1 MCQGLHVL
9 LFLKVNL
16 LMLRYSLFIFIF
28 FSNFLVSAQGKLKSG
43 FDAQEFLDVLHLEWA
58 HQDSGSR
65 YTPKTIP
72 KNYNRVYR
80 SPEVGLKNKVDFWM
94 RNDSVG
100 VICLRYTVGGTS
112 WLENF
117 YSGLIKAKGSLK
129 LNDSTNFNYIFS
141 HDEKALV
148 HHGWTIG
155 IAHLAPLV
163 TKTINEYYKK
173 GVKEFI
179 IVGHSQGAA
188 LSFLM
193 RSYLQ
198 YASESVVP
206 KDITYK
212 VYCSAAPKPGNLFYA
227 YDFDFITRNGW
238 AYRIVNSNDWVPET
252 PFTIQAI
259 QDLHPTNPFS
269 KRKEIMQRRVKNP
282 LIRGYIN
289 HAVNDMQGSTQKTN
303 RKYKKYLT
311 KRINKFIKKSL
322 KDYEAPTIEKSNFY
336 MPAGIPIIL
345 QPDSTYN
352 EKFKYDGENVFLHHM
367 FEPYI
372 YLTELHY
379 LKK

>member
-1 MCQGLHVL
+1 MKF
-9 LFLKVNL
+9 LFLTLIIVFDL
-16 LMLRYSLFIFIF
+16 E
-28 FSNFLVSAQGKLKSG
+28 LVAQKKLKPN
-43 FDAQEFLDVLHLEWA
+43 FDAQEYLDVLHLEWA
-58 HQDSGSR
+58 HEDSEKHG
-65 YTPKTIP
+65 PKAIP
-72 KNYNRVYR
+72 NNYKRVYR
-80 SPEVGLKNKVDFWM
+80 SPEVGLNNKFDFWL

-100 VICLRYTVGGTS
+100 VICLRYTVGGAS

-117 YSGLIKAKGSLK
+117 YSGMIKSQGSLK
-129 LNDSTNFNYIFS
+129 LNDTTTFNYKFS
-141 HDEKALV
+141 NDEKALV

-155 IAHLAPLV
+155 ISYLAPLV

-198 YASESVVP
+198 YASTSIVP
-206 KDITYK
+206 NDITYK

-238 AYRIVNSNDWVPET
+238 AYRVVNTSDWVPET
-252 PFTIQAI
+252 PFSVQTIA
-259 QDLHPTNPFS
+259 DLHPTNPFA
-269 KRKEIMQRRVKNP
+269 KRKELMAKRVSKP
-282 LIRGYIN
+282 LVRWYVN
-289 HAVNDMQGSTQKTN
+289 HAINDMEDAAQKTN

-311 KRINKFIKKSL
+311 KRMGTFIKKSL
-322 KDYEAPTIEKSNFY
+322 KDYKDPDIEKSNFY
-336 MPAGIPIIL
+336 MPAGIPIVL
-345 QPDSTYN
+345 QTDSIYN
-352 EKFKYDGENVFLHHM
+352 QKFKYDGANVFLHHM

-372 YLTELHY
+372 YLTEQHY

>member
-1 MCQGLHVL
+1 MKKL
-9 LFLKVNL
+9 LFVFLSFACSTL
-16 LMLRYSLFIFIF
+16 LLSQ
-28 FSNFLVSAQGKLKSG
+28 NKLKPG
-43 FDAQEFLDVLHLEWA
+43 FDAHEFLDVLHLEWA
-58 HQDSGSR
+58 HQDSGHR
-65 YTPKTIP
+65 YAPKILP
-72 KNYNRVYR
+72 ANYKRVYR
-80 SPEVGLKNKVDFWM
+80 SPEVGLKNKFDFWI

-117 YSGLIKAKGSLK
+117 YSGMIKAEGSLQ
-129 LNDSTNFNYIFS
+129 LNDSTIFKYKFS
-141 HDEKALV
+141 SDENALV

-163 TKTINEYYKK
+163 INTINEYHKK

-198 YASESVVP
+198 YLPETVIP
-206 KDITYK
+206 KDIIYK
-212 VYCSAAPKPGNLFYA
+212 VYGCAAPKPGNLFYS

-238 AYRIVNSNDWVPET
+238 AYRFINTNDWVPET
-252 PFTIQAI
+252 PFSIQSI
-259 QDLHPTNPFS
+259 GDLHPANPFA
-269 KRKEIMQRRVKNP
+269 KRKEMLKRRVKNP
-282 LIRGYIN
+282 LIRVYVN
-289 HAVNDMQGSTQKTN
+289 HAVNDMEGAAQKTN

-311 KRINKFIKKSL
+311 KRMSKFIKKSL
-322 KDYEAPTIEKSNFY
+322 KEYKSPIIEKSNFY
-336 MPAGIPIIL
+336 MPAGLPIIL
-345 QPDSTYN
+345 KPDSLYF
-352 EKFKYDGENVFLHHM
+352 EKFKYDGENVFLNHM

-379 LKK
+379 SKK